1 MENTHCIEIKT
12 SSYNQR
18 RYSKPW
24 IALVDF
30 KKTPSGEYK
39 WGDWVGD
46 HRIGSE
52 GILVIMANVNDII
65 AVGQKDFRQPKNSA
79 PNYYYIDSIGN
90 YMALDSK
97 ADAYKHYQSTH
108 N

>member
-1 MENTHCIEIKT
+1 
-12 SSYNQR
+12 
-18 RYSKPW
+18 
-24 IALVDF
+24 
-30 KKTPSGEYK
+30 
-39 WGDWVGD
+39 
-46 HRIGSE
+46 
-52 GILVIMANVNDII
+52 MANVNDII